1 MQKQVLDKINENEV
15 IRFDEQD
22 FSENFW
28 IRCSQICKPE
38 MGLINGG
45 DERDWM
51 YIMYNYR
58 LQLLKANQEKKVR
71 EQEVSGLGLK

>member
-1 MQKQVLDKINENEV
+1 MQKRVLDKTNENEV
-15 IRFDEQD
+15 IRFDEQG

-45 DERDWM
+45 DERD
-51 YIMYNYR
+51 
-58 LQLLKANQEKKVR
+58 
-71 EQEVSGLGLK
+71 